1 MHYQH
6 RYHAGN
12 FADVFKHIL
21 LVSLLDA
28 LSAKPAAWSYLETH
42 GGAGDYDLSDAAA
55 QRTGEAQAGIAR
67 LWAAR
72 PAALER
78 YLALIARN
86 NPGDA
91 LRHYPGSPLLALS
104 VAREQDRLVVCEKIP
119 AIAAEL
125 RATIGE
131 DARVSIH
138 QRDGYEAAALLPPRE
153 KRGLVLVD
161 PPFERPDEFEAV
173 TAFMQAALKRFS
185 NGIYAIWY
193 PHKQRY
199 QTDRWLRRMRA
210 LLTQEALDLQIDT
223 GAPSEGQ
230 MHACGL
236 LVINPPHAFTQAAPA
251 LLAAA
256 LPLLSQG
263 KNAKVSHE
271 LWTRP
276 A

>member
-28 LSAKPAAWSYLETH
+28 LNAKPAAWCYLETH
-42 GGAGDYDLSDAAA
+42 GGAGDYDLSDSAA
-55 QRTGEAQAGIAR
+55 QRTGEAQQGIAR

-72 PAALER
+72 PVALER
-78 YLALIARN
+78 YLELIARN
-86 NPGDA
+86 NPDET
-91 LRHYPGSPLLALS
+91 LRHYPGSPLFALNL
-104 VAREQDRLVVCEKIP
+104 AREQDRLIVCEKVP

-125 RATIGE
+125 RATTNN
-131 DARVSIH
+131 DARVAIH
-138 QRDGYEAAALLPPRE
+138 QRDGYEAASLLPPRE

-173 TAFMQAALKRFS
+173 SDFVLSALRRFS
-185 NGIYAIWY
+185 NGTYAIWY

-210 LLTQEALDLQIDT
+210 ALTQEAMDLQIDT

-236 LVINPPHAFTQAAPA
+236 LVINPPYAFTQAAPG

-256 LPLLSQG
+256 LPLLTQG
-263 KNAKVSHE
+263 KTARIAHE
-271 LWTRP
+271 LWTRQP
-276 A
+276 